1 MTLKKKWPSRLKK
14 RQKRSSNTAKIV
26 RIDPLT
32 PDPDDI
38 RLASDILGQKGVLVF
53 PTTGL
58 YGLGADARSA
68 DAVRRVFAIK
78 RRPPQQPVLVL
89 LSGID
94 DITTL
99 VRAVPDYAR
108 PLLRIWPG
116 GLTLVFRAAD
126 SVPSV
131 LTGGTGRIGVR
142 LPAHPVARAL
152 AGQFGG
158 PITGTSANLSGGPS
172 PARVTDLAPE
182 VCRQTDL
189 VLDAGTLAGGPG
201 STILDA
207 TCWPVEILREGA
219 VRRKAIDAVLRDG

>member
-1 MTLKKKWPSRLKK
+1 MS
-14 RQKRSSNTAKIV
+14 
-26 RIDPLT
+26 

-68 DAVRRVFAIK
+68 EAVRQVFAIK
-78 RRPPQQPVLVL
+78 RRPSQQPVLVL
-89 LSGID
+89 LSGVD

-108 PLLRIWPG
+108 PLLRLWPG
-116 GLTLVFRAAD
+116 GLTLVFWAAD
-126 SVPSV
+126 SVPAV
-131 LTGGTGRIGVR
+131 LTGGTGKIGVR

-152 AGQFGG
+152 AGHFGG
-158 PITGTSANLSGGPS
+158 PITGTSANLSGCPA
-172 PARVTDLAPE
+172 PARVTDLDPE
-182 VCRQTDL
+182 ICRQADM
-189 VLDAGTLAGGPG
+189 VMDAGTLGGGPG

-207 TCWPVEILREGA
+207 TCWPVRIIREGV
-219 VRRKAIDAVLRDG
+219 VRRPAIDAVLRDG